1 MTRLAFLALLAAAPV
16 GLAQPSPGK
25 AAPPKH
31 PWANKLFLTDI
42 LKDPGQAAPPAVSHD
57 FGTVPAGTVC
67 SHTFTFTNIYDVP
80 LQVVDV
86 RLDCG
91 CLKAFPPN
99 KVLQPNESA
108 DFTVTMNA
116 AQFKGAATKRMLVTV
131 GPGYVSTAELRF
143 SAVSREDVSL
153 TAPGLIDFGI
163 VSQGKAAEKSIGL
176 KYTGAM
182 KDWKVEP
189 ANAPGGAYTVDVKET
204 SRGPLLGTEYRITV
218 GLKDTAAAGTL
229 ADSVVL
235 KTNDPNTPTVTIAIA
250 GRVQPPVRVAGEGVV
265 VFDLEQIPSG
275 AVATG
280 KVWVKGDAKFKL
292 TAAEDQGDGVT
303 LDVFPVSSDSTFV
316 TVRYT
321 PKKGAV
327 PFRKE
332 VKLTT
337 DLPGRPEVSFFVD
350 VR

>member
-16 GLAQPSPGK
+16 GLAQSSPSK

-31 PWANKLFLTDI
+31 PWANKLFLPDI
-42 LKDPGQAAPPAVSHD
+42 LKDPTQPAPPAVTHD

-67 SHTFTFTNIYDVP
+67 SHTFTLTNIYDVP

-116 AQFKGAATKRMLVTV
+116 ALFKGKATKRMLVTV
-131 GPGYVSTAELRF
+131 GPGYVSTAELRL
-143 SAVSREDVSL
+143 SAESREDVAL

-204 SRGPLLGTEYRITV
+204 ARGFLGTEYRITV
-218 GLKDTAAAGTL
+218 GLKDTAPAGPL
-229 ADSVVL
+229 SDSVVL
-235 KTNDPNTPTVTIAIA
+235 KTNDPNTPTVTVAIA
-250 GRVQPPVRVAGEGVV
+250 GRVQPPVRVSGEGVV
-265 VFDLEQIPSG
+265 VFELEKLPPG
-275 AVATG
+275 AAATG
-280 KVWVKGDAKFKL
+280 KVLVMGEGKFKL
-292 TAAEDQGDGVT
+292 TADEDQGDGVT
-303 LDVFPVSSDSTFV
+303 LDLFPVSSDRTFV
-316 TVRYT
+316 TVNYK